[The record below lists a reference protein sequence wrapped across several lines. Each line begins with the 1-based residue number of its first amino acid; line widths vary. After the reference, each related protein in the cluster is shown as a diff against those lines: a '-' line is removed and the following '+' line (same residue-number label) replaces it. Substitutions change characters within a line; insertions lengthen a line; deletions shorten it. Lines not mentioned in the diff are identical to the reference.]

1 MKLAVGFIIGF
12 SALALGCATVQ
23 ETTMFRGPFG
33 RTQIAST
40 VLAADPA
47 SGKILV
53 QTTDGQLRVFRVTPT
68 AVSTLAGY
76 RVGDDVLLTFDD
88 RTSGDAVVALETLR
102 LTADNMPLG
111 VLPRFA
117 LPAQVRVGAPLV
129 SGTFVAGVAAD
140 PTTIV
145 AAEGTLAPGVVPVGG
160 GGVVV
165 PGFVGIGSVQPGA
178 LTAEQAATL
187 GLGPAA
193 RTSLGSGAVTAGNLT
208 PGSVAPGVTTLNPAT
223 GGKPSIQ
230 GPFSPG
236 TVAPGV
242 RSTEGTGNKPFIQGP
257 FTPGTVAPGVS
268 ATLGNAAPATSSSTG
283 TSGSAGSSQGLT
295 IRTPGAAPPVPES
308 ATAATGTTSGAPAG
322 GIAIPGMTG
331 TGAPLTGNGTGTAP
345 AAEGTTSAPVRDSGT
360 VRQTGGSDSR
370 PPSSGTGVR
379 APATSRPAGTT
390 NPTSPLGGTAAPPSG
405 PIGSQR

>member
-53 QTTDGQLRVFRVTPT
+53 QTTDGQLRVFQVTPT
-68 AVSTLAGY
+68 AVRTLTGY

-88 RTSGDAVVALETLR
+88 RTSGDAVVELETLR

-129 SGTFVAGVAAD
+129 GGTFVAGVAAD

-160 GGVVV
+160 AGVLV
-165 PGFVGIGSVQPGA
+165 PGFGGIGSLQPGA
-178 LTAEQAATL
+178 LTPQQVANL
-187 GLGPAA
+187 GLGPSSG
-193 RTSLGSGAVTAGNLT
+193 TTLPPGAVTAGNLT
-208 PGSVAPGVTTLNPAT
+208 PGSLAPGVTTLNPAT

-230 GPFSPG
+230 GPFTPG
-236 TVAPGV
+236 TVSPGV
-242 RSTEGTGNKPFIQGP
+242 RTTEGTGNKPSIQGN
-257 FTPGTVAPGVS
+257 FSPGTVAPGVS
-268 ATLGNAAPATSSSTG
+268 ATT
-283 TSGSAGSSQGLT
+283 GSAGSSGGLT

-308 ATAATGTTSGAPAG
+308 AAATGTAPTTGTAPAG

-331 TGAPLTGNGTGTAP
+331 TGAPLGTDGAPRGTTPVGHTAGTSTAP
-345 AAEGTTSAPVRDSGT
+345 AQATPGHQGGASSVGTQPASSSRSG
-360 VRQTGGSDSR
+360 V
-370 PPSSGTGVR
+370 
-379 APATSRPAGTT
+379 
-390 NPTSPLGGTAAPPSG
+390 APPG
-405 PIGSQR
+405 GRQ